1 MTVNYIVAIAIIVN
15 AMFHI
20 SFITYGMKMGLPTAG
35 CVKPDTACPRAAAA
49 APETDFVNQS
59 KLKKYKEF
67 RS

>member
-20 SFITYGMKMGLPTAG
+20 SFITYGMKMGLPAAG
-35 CVKPDTACPRAAAA
+35 HIEPKTACPSAAAA
-49 APETDFVNQS
+49 VPETDFVNPS
-59 KLKKYKEF
+59 KSKKHKEF